1 MANDINSG
9 GTLEKPKKSR
19 QKQSKDPDKWTFG
32 RSLLFLLITF
42 DLIAVLAWLIY
53 YHSLYE
59 DISKIVGGVWA
70 AVLTFLSYM
79 KIKRGR
85 RMSLVEFIQI
95 LPVKMVIITYTVI
108 IFLLV
113 VIFVFDKVPVHT
125 VQITAYLNDNPQ
137 SGVLIFW
144 DDKTYKTEED
154 GTYEIHSVEAG
165 DHTLSGNWKG
175 NISDTITV
183 NVLWWKLKNHHKL
196 LFNCI
201 EPIPILKPG
210 KIDISSHLKG
220 EYINGADIYINDK
233 KQDEQTPVILKIFS
247 AGEYSIE
254 LIKIIDGFK
263 YKAEKKITIEAG
275 ETAVAEMQLIP
286 ESVGNIHII
295 SYFNGEALNRAEI
308 YIDGIDQD
316 KQTPATLKNIS
327 GGQHS
332 IKLFKT
338 YDDYC
343 YEAEKEITVEAAKTS
358 IAEIEL
364 KLIGQLC
371 KLEIRSK
378 PAGASI
384 YINEKSHGTTN
395 TTVKLCPGT
404 YKIRLEKSGYK
415 TTDREVIIKEPI
427 NSITIPLSIE

>member
-9 GTLEKPKKSR
+9 ATLEKPKKFG
-19 QKQSKDPDKWTFG
+19 QKQSKDSDKWTFG
-32 RSLLFLLITF
+32 RSVLFLLITF

-85 RMSLVEFIQI
+85 RMSLVEFTQI

-183 NVLWWKLKNHHKL
+183 TVLWWPLKHHE
-196 LFNCI
+196 I
-201 EPIPILKPG
+201 IIIPCTKGNIR
-210 KIDISSHLKG
+210 ISSSYKG
-220 EYINGADIYINDK
+220 KTKNGAEIYIDGK
-233 KQDEQTPVILKIFS
+233 KQDKQTPITLRNLLP
-247 AGEYSIE
+247 GEYSIK
-254 LIKIIDGFK
+254 LIKTDEDYCYEAVKEITV
-263 YKAEKKITIEAG
+263 KAGKTLE
-275 ETAVAEMQLIP
+275 AEMKLKP
-286 ESVGNIHII
+286 VTGNIHII

-308 YIDGIDQD
+308 YIDGKEQN
-316 KQTPATLKNIS
+316 KQTPATLKNLS
-327 GGQHS
+327 AGEYS
-332 IKLFKT
+332 IKLVKII
-338 YDDYC
+338 DDYC
-343 YEAEKEITVEAAKTS
+343 YEEEKEITVEAGKTTV
-358 IAEIEL
+358 AEMGL
-364 KLIGQLC
+364 KLVGQLC
-371 KLEIRSK
+371 KLEIRSN
-378 PAGASI
+378 PTGASI
-384 YINEKSHGTTN
+384 YVNEKSHGTTD

-415 TTDREVIIKEPI
+415 TTYKEVIIKEPI

>member
-32 RSLLFLLITF
+32 HSLLFLLITF

-165 DHTLSGNWKG
+165 DHTLSGKFKG
-175 NISDTITV
+175 NISHPRTV
-183 NVLWWKLKNHHKL
+183 NVYWWQLKNHQKIKIPL
-196 LFNCI
+196 L
-201 EPIPILKPG
+201 PLPG
-210 KIDISSHLKG
+210 KIDISSHSKG
-220 EYINGADIYINDK
+220 EDVNGADIYIDGK
-233 KQDEQTPVILKIFS
+233 KQDKQTPAILKNFS
-247 AGEYSIE
+247 AGNYSIK
-254 LIKIIDGFK
+254 LIKIIDGFPCR
-263 YKAEKKITIEAG
+263 AEKNITVEAG
-275 ETAVAEMQLIP
+275 KTTVVKMELIP
-286 ESVGNIHII
+286 EPVGNIRTSSH
-295 SYFNGEALNRAEI
+295 FRGEDVNGADI
-308 YIDGIDQD
+308 YIDGKKQD
-316 KQTPATLKNIS
+316 KQTPATLKKVS
-327 GGQHS
+327 AGEYS
-332 IKLFKT
+332 IRLVKII
-338 YDDYC
+338 DDYC
-343 YEAEKEITVEAAKTS
+343 YEGEKEITVEAGKTTV
-358 IAEIEL
+358 AEMGL
-364 KLIGQLC
+364 KLVGQLC
-371 KLEIRSK
+371 KLEIRSN
-378 PAGASI
+378 PTGASI
-384 YINEKSHGTTN
+384 YINEKSHGTTD

-404 YKIRLEKSGYK
+404 YKIRFEKSGYK
-415 TTDREVIIKEPI
+415 TTYKEVIIKEPI